1 LVIPPIREQEKFDTQ
16 YLAKLLT
23 GELPSR
29 EVLQVKF
36 LASKLPTVYD
46 CPCGKKNYG
55 FPSACGCELKDQV
68 LALYNNLSA
77 QELDV
82 IFSETPKESAPEK
95 VDSDLILEKKLVA
108 KEIKSVET
116 AIQVAA
122 SNHKADT
129 VVEVGSSASLEIP
142 KIVRKRRGLYRI
154 LKTPGFFDFKAKF
167 NHHHESIAKHKD
179 QSKSNFLV
187 VSDEIVID
195 DLYAYLRRIEFD
207 SYPNRAA
214 KLAHMTKMAAKWDVG
229 RFKLNNQAQKLTAEE
244 LNRYFVTI
252 QKVTDAKDTE
262 FLLQEVKAYHSNSR
276 FSRFLGKL
284 GCYPKYLN

>member
-1 LVIPPIREQEKFDTQ
+1 M
-16 YLAKLLT
+16 
-23 GELPSR
+23 
-29 EVLQVKF
+29 
-36 LASKLPTVYD
+36 
-46 CPCGKKNYG
+46 
-55 FPSACGCELKDQV
+55 
-68 LALYNNLSA
+68 
-77 QELDV
+77 
-82 IFSETPKESAPEK
+82 
-95 VDSDLILEKKLVA
+95 
-108 KEIKSVET
+108 
-116 AIQVAA
+116 
-122 SNHKADT
+122 
-129 VVEVGSSASLEIP
+129 
-142 KIVRKRRGLYRI
+142 
-154 LKTPGFFDFKAKF
+154 
-167 NHHHESIAKHKD
+167 
-179 QSKSNFLV
+179 V

-195 DLYAYLRRIEFD
+195 DLYAYLRRNEFD